1 MKIVFPLNAF
11 SQRRLLD
18 IIENALKAEAKG
30 HAELLAKI
38 ESAKQEILAE
48 LKVQRAD
55 AELLA
60 AAREAKAVIDETTT
74 ALNVFT
80 PES

>member
-18 IIENALKAEAKG
+18 IIENALKAEAKS
-30 HAELLAKI
+30 HAELLARI
-38 ESAKQEILAE
+38 EAAKQEILTE
-48 LKVQRAD
+48 LKIQRAD

-60 AAREAKAVIDETTT
+60 AAREAKSIIDETATM
-74 ALNVFT
+74 LNVFT